1 MKLAITTENKLGIT
15 DDILAL
21 IKQQQADLKK
31 LEVEDGKIY
40 LQTQELDKATQ
51 GTLASQIMRVP
62 GVKWVNQIDVLPGV
76 ATQQMLASLMQVM
89 PDPVLGVNS
98 KGQIAY
104 ANSAAEQRFGIT
116 LHRDKPVSMQTLF
129 TQPGWQDKLN
139 AAAESK
145 LPVNIETTGGT
156 LLLEVQSIKAA
167 GDKPVAAMLLFRDH
181 EKIQASSYVVQGEQI
196 DGLKNLV
203 YSSESFAQTVQKAKR
218 VATVDAPINIVGE
231 AGTGKTLLA
240 HVCHSLSD
248 RGHHMFTVIDC
259 QAMKAEPME
268 QLLFG
273 RHNRPGVLN
282 LNREGTVFFSH
293 VEYMPSHVQQK
304 LWRYFNQATDNTPR
318 IMTSSS
324 KRLGFYQE
332 SGQMNARWIE
342 LINVLRLNVLPLRER
357 VADIEP
363 LALYFL
369 QHMNQDIGGQ
379 TVLHDDALMKMK
391 RYYWPGNVSQLRQ
404 CLYKAVMVNRS
415 GEITATDLD
424 LDGAVSLSTDLE
436 QLTLQEA
443 VDEFEKQFMQ
453 HWYQKYPSTRKLAR
467 QLGVSHTTVA
477 QKIKKHNLKLGQS
490 L

>member
-1 MKLAITTENKLGIT
+1 MKLSITTENKLGIT

-21 IKQQQADLKK
+21 LKAQQADLKK
-31 LEVEDGKIY
+31 LEVEDGKVY
-40 LQTQELDKATQ
+40 LQTQQLDKATQ

-104 ANSAAEQRFGIT
+104 ANSAAEQRFNINLSGS
-116 LHRDKPVSMQTLF
+116 KPVPMHDVF
-129 TQPGWQDKLN
+129 TQSGWQEKLN

-145 LPVNIETTGGT
+145 LPVNIETVGGT
-156 LLLEVQSIKAA
+156 LLLEVQAIKAA
-167 GDKPVAAMLLFRDH
+167 GEKPVAAMLLFRDH

-203 YSSESFAQTVQKAKR
+203 YNSDSFGQTVQKAKR
-218 VATVDAPINIVGE
+218 VAVVDAPINIVGE
-231 AGTGKTLLA
+231 PGTGKTLLA
-240 HVCHSLSD
+240 HACHSLSD

-273 RHNRPGVLN
+273 RNNRPGVLD

-293 VEYMPSHVQQK
+293 VEFMPDHVQQK
-304 LWRYFNQATDNTPR
+304 LSRFFNQDDKNNAR
-318 IMTSSS
+318 IMTSSA
-324 KRLGFYQE
+324 KRLGQYQE
-332 SGQMNARWIE
+332 SGQMNSRWVE

-357 VADIEP
+357 LPDIEP
-363 LALYFL
+363 LAVYFL
-369 QHMNQDIGGQ
+369 QQMNREMGRNTI
-379 TVLHDDALMKMK
+379 LNDDALSKMK

-424 LDGAVSLSTDLE
+424 LDAAVSLSTELE
-436 QLTLQEA
+436 NLSLQEA

-477 QKIKKHNLKLGQS
+477 QKIKKHNLKLN
-490 L
+490 

>member
-1 MKLAITTENKLGIT
+1 MKLSITTENKLGIT
-15 DDILAL
+15 DDILTVL
-21 IKQQQADLKK
+21 KNQQADLKK

-40 LQTQELDKATQ
+40 LQTQDLDKATQ
-51 GTLASQIMRVP
+51 GTIASQIMRVP

-76 ATQQMLASLMQVM
+76 ATQRMLASLMQVM
-89 PDPVLGVNS
+89 PDPVMGVNS
-98 KGQIAY
+98 KGHIAY
-104 ANSAAEQRFGIT
+104 ANSAAEQRFKLNLSGPDPVPMQGI
-116 LHRDKPVSMQTLF
+116 F
-129 TQPGWQDKLN
+129 TRSGWQDKLN

-145 LPVNIETTGGT
+145 LPVNIETVGGT
-156 LLLEVQSIKAA
+156 LLLEVQSIKAT
-167 GDKPVAAMLLFRDH
+167 GDKKPVAAMLLFRDH
-181 EKIQASSYVVQGEQI
+181 EKIQASSYVMQGEQI

-203 YSSESFAQTVQKAKR
+203 YKSDSFAQTVQKAKR
-218 VATVDAPINIVGE
+218 VAVVDAPINIVGE
-231 AGTGKTLLA
+231 PGTGKTLLA
-240 HVCHSLSD
+240 HACHSLSG
-248 RGHHMFTVIDC
+248 RGHHMFTVVDC

-273 RHNRPGVLN
+273 RKNRPGVLD

-293 VEYMPSHVQQK
+293 VEFMPDHVQQK
-304 LWRYFNQATDNTPR
+304 LSRFFNQDAPSVAR

-324 KRLGFYQE
+324 KRLGYYQE
-332 SGQMNARWIE
+332 SGQMNSRWVE

-369 QHMNQDIGGQ
+369 QQMNQEMGRS
-379 TVLHDDALMKMK
+379 TVLNDDALSKMK

-404 CLYKAVMVNRS
+404 SLYKAVMVNRS
-415 GEITATDLD
+415 GEITAADLD
-424 LDGAVSLSTDLE
+424 LDGAVSLSTDLG

-477 QKIKKHNLKLGQS
+477 QKIKKHNLTIN
-490 L
+490 

>member
-1 MKLAITTENKLGIT
+1 MKLSITTENKLGIT

-21 IKQQQADLKK
+21 LKTQQADLQK

-40 LQTQELDKATQ
+40 LQTHNLDKATQ

-104 ANSAAEQRFGIT
+104 ANGAAEQRFGIN
-116 LHRDKPVSMQTLF
+116 LKDQKPVPMQGVF
-129 TQPGWQDKLN
+129 TQAGWQDKLN

-145 LPVNIETTGGT
+145 LPVNIETVGGT
-156 LLLEVQSIKAA
+156 LLLEVQSIKGA

-203 YSSESFAQTVQKAKR
+203 FNSESFAQTVQKAKR
-218 VATVDAPINIVGE
+218 VAVVDAPINIVGE
-231 AGTGKTLLA
+231 LGTGKTLLA
-240 HVCHSLSD
+240 HACHSLSD

-273 RHNRPGVLN
+273 RNNRPGVLS

-293 VEYMPSHVQQK
+293 VEFMPNHVQEK
-304 LWRYFNQATDNTPR
+304 LTKFFHQAGENGPR

-324 KRLGFYQE
+324 RRLGQYQE
-332 SGQMNARWIE
+332 SGQMNNRWVE

-357 VADIEP
+357 LADIEP
-363 LALYFL
+363 LAMYFL
-369 QHMNQDIGGQ
+369 QQMNQEIGRNHI
-379 TVLHDDALMKMK
+379 LNDDAVSKMK

-415 GEITATDLD
+415 GEITAADLD

-436 QLTLQEA
+436 NLTLQEA

-477 QKIKKHNLKLGQS
+477 QKIKKHQLKLN
-490 L
+490 

>member
-1 MKLAITTENKLGIT
+1 MKLSITTENKLGIT

-21 IKQQQADLKK
+21 LKQQQADLKK

-40 LQTQELDKATQ
+40 LQTQDLDKATQ
-51 GTLASQIMRVP
+51 GTLASQIMQVS

-104 ANSAAEQRFGIT
+104 ANSAAEARFSIKLSSHNSVPMQGI
-116 LHRDKPVSMQTLF
+116 F
-129 TQPGWQDKLN
+129 TQSGWQDKLN

-145 LPVNIETTGGT
+145 LPVNIETVGGT
-156 LLLEVQSIKAA
+156 LLLEVQSIKGA

-218 VATVDAPINIVGE
+218 VAVVDAPINIVGE
-231 AGTGKTLLA
+231 PGTGKTLLA
-240 HVCHSLSD
+240 HACHSLSD

-273 RHNRPGVLN
+273 RNNRPGVLE

-293 VEYMPSHVQQK
+293 VEFMPDHVQHK
-304 LWRYFNQATDNTPR
+304 LCQFFNQQDETAAR
-318 IMTSSS
+318 IMTSSA
-324 KRLGFYQE
+324 KRLGQYQE
-332 SGQMNARWIE
+332 SGKMNSRWVE

-357 VADIEP
+357 VADVEP
-363 LALYFL
+363 LAVYFL
-369 QHMNQDIGGQ
+369 QQMNQEMGHS
-379 TVLHDDALMKMK
+379 TALNDDALSKMK
-391 RYYWPGNVSQLRQ
+391 RYYWPGNISQLRQ
-404 CLYKAVMVNRS
+404 TLYKAVMINRS

-424 LDGAVSLSTDLE
+424 LDGAVSLSTDLDN
-436 QLTLQEA
+436 LSLQEA

-477 QKIKKHNLKLGQS
+477 QKIKKHNLTIN
-490 L
+490 

>member
-1 MKLAITTENKLGIT
+1 MKLSISTENKLGMT

-21 IKQQQADLKK
+21 LRDQQADIQK

-40 LQTQELDKATQ
+40 LQTQALDKATQ
-51 GTLASQIMRVP
+51 GTLATQIMRVP

-76 ATQQMLASLMQVM
+76 ATQQMLSSLMQVM

-104 ANSAAEQRFGIT
+104 ANSAAEQRFKIKLKADNPVPMQGI
-116 LHRDKPVSMQTLF
+116 F
-129 TQPGWQDKLN
+129 TQSGWQEKLN

-145 LPVNIETTGGT
+145 LPVNIETVGGT
-156 LLLEVQSIKAA
+156 LLLEVQSIKST

-196 DGLKNLV
+196 DGLKNLI
-203 YSSESFAQTVQKAKR
+203 YRSDSFGQTVQKAKR
-218 VATVDAPINIVGE
+218 VAIVDAPINIVGE
-231 AGTGKTLLA
+231 PGTGKTLLA
-240 HVCHSLSD
+240 HACHSLSD

-273 RHNRPGVLN
+273 RNNRPGVLS

-293 VEYMPSHVQQK
+293 VEFMPNHVQQK
-304 LWRYFNQATDNTPR
+304 LSRFFHQEDRSTAR
-318 IMTSSS
+318 IMTSST
-324 KRLGFYQE
+324 KRLGHYQE
-332 SGQMNARWIE
+332 SGQMDNRWVE

-357 VADIEP
+357 VADVEP
-363 LALYFL
+363 LAIYFL
-369 QHMNQDIGGQ
+369 QQMNQEMGRN
-379 TVLHDDALMKMK
+379 TALNEDALSKMK

-404 CLYKAVMVNRS
+404 SLYKAVMVNRS
-415 GEITATDLD
+415 GEISATDLD

-477 QKIKKHNLKLGQS
+477 QKIKKHNLTIN
-490 L
+490 